1 MNSINKFLLCA
12 LVLFSFILGMT
23 IAYYDA
29 IILRDPPVHY
39 SIESRY
45 LNYTDKNCYTRSD
58 IELIVFGEVLQY
70 QIDCENCDEID

>member
-1 MNSINKFLLCA
+1 MNSITKLSIFA
-12 LVLFSFILGMT
+12 LMLFSLILGMT

>member
-70 QIDCENCDEID
+70 QIDCENCEEID